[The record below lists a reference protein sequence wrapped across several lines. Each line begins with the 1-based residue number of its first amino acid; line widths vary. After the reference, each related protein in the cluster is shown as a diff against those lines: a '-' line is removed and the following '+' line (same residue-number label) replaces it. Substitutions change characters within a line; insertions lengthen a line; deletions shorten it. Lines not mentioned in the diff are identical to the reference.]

1 MITTIPLETK
11 TRDRLKSLG
20 KKGETYDQI
29 LGRLILLAEY
39 EEFMEMRYARLE
51 EVLKEPPAVKIT
63 LEEFHGFRRELSQ
76 KAES

>member
-39 EEFMEMRYARLE
+39 EEFMERQYARLE

-63 LEEFHGFRRELSQ
+63 LKEFHGFRRELSQ